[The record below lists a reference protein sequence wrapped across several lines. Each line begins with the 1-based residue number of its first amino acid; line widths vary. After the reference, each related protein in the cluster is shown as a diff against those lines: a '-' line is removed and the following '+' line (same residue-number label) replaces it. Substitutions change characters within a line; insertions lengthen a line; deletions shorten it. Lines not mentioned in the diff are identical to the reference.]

1 MNDEKK
7 EEGEVT
13 EEGECCCGSQEEVNT
28 VHLAAEAAGRRLG
41 SLMRRHG
48 ERSAG
53 LCCES
58 QVC

>member
-7 EEGEVT
+7 EEGTVT
-13 EEGECCCGSQEEVNT
+13 EEGQRRRSSQEEVNT
-28 VHLAAEAAGRRLG
+28 VHLAAEAAGGRLG
-41 SLMRRHG
+41 SLMGRHG

-53 LCCES
+53 LCRES